1 MAAIGRFADRA
12 AAGRALAAE
21 IPPQPR
27 GALVLGL
34 ANGGVPVAA
43 EIARAHGLDLDA
55 AVVRKVGH
63 PLQPEYALGAVAE
76 GGAVFP
82 GDLAPRLAEPAAVR
96 ARGLAHE
103 LRAGRPRARL
113 EERAVLLVDDGLA
126 TGRSMAAALAD
137 VRSAGAASVTIAV
150 PVAAA
155 PAARAL
161 SSQVPVV
168 VVRVVESKDFGAVGL
183 FYDDFG
189 QVENDAV
196 RALLDGAK

>member
-1 MAAIGRFADRA
+1 MAAIGRFPDRA

-21 IPPQPR
+21 IPPQPE

-43 EIARAHGLDLDA
+43 EISRVHGLDLDA

-63 PLQPEYALGAVAE
+63 PLQPEYALGAVTE

-82 GDLAPRLAEPAAVR
+82 DDLDPELAEPAAVR
-96 ARGLAHE
+96 ARGLAQE
-103 LRAGRPRARL
+103 LRAGRPRAPL
-113 EERAVLLVDDGLA
+113 QARAVLLVDDGLA

-137 VRSAGAASVTIAV
+137 VQAAGASSVTIAV

-155 PAARAL
+155 PAARSL

-168 VVRVVESKDFGAVGL
+168 AVRVVESEDFGAVGL

-189 QVENDAV
+189 HVENDAV
-196 RALLDGAK
+196 RALLDGVE